1 MVTKQ
6 FCCQSFGKKQME
18 IFRYTPDILSP
29 LTQFYNRLTA
39 GVPHCYPIKS
49 EELALAMLG
58 VKGNADKI
66 KNGMLSSEKAF
77 VAMIDRTVRAF
88 IHVGVGHRWENKEET
103 IGIIRFMGYERG
115 ARQAG
120 QAVLERAEAHLKAFN
135 ITRILAF
142 PSRFEYRF
150 YHLEYANLSNVLDQ
164 VQALLG
170 FNGYRRHPRWV
181 FFDWENY
188 DVTPMPSPIPVTL
201 SVICRQERGERPDCI
216 ITAYKDDEEVGE
228 CCSVSGGEYSS
239 HADAQD
245 WLYTTWL
252 GVEDE
257 FQGQGL
263 GRYLLQYSLQEMK
276 KLGYRHASISTGW
289 DDYRALL
296 FYSNCGYRVVDW
308 TYEYEK
314 VLSEPPTHN

>member
-1 MVTKQ
+1 
-6 FCCQSFGKKQME
+6 ME
-18 IFRYTPDILSP
+18 IFQYTPDMQAP
-29 LTQFYNRLTA
+29 VTQFYNCLIA
-39 GVPHCYPIKS
+39 NVPHCYPVQEEEFATAVRGITTGKAEKNEGRIAS
-49 EELALAMLG
+49 ET
-58 VKGNADKI
+58 
-66 KNGMLSSEKAF
+66 AF
-77 VAMIDRTVRAF
+77 VAIIEGAVQAF
-88 IHVGVGHRWENKEET
+88 IHVGLGHRWENKEET
-103 IGIIRFMGYERG
+103 IGVIRFMGYERG
-115 ARQAG
+115 ARHAG
-120 QAVLERAEAHLKAFN
+120 QAVLERAEAYLKAFN

-150 YHLEYANLSNVLDQ
+150 YHLEYANLSDTLDQ

-170 FNGYRRHPRWV
+170 FNGYHRRPCWI
-181 FFDWENY
+181 FLDWENY

-201 SVICRQERGERPDCI
+201 SVICRQGRGERPDCI
-216 ITAYKDDEEVGE
+216 ITAYRDDEEIGE

-245 WLYTTWL
+245 WLHTTWL

-257 FQGQGL
+257 FQGRGL

-296 FYSNCGYRVVDW
+296 FYSNCGYRVIDW

-314 VLSEPPTHN
+314 ILSEPPTHNSLMR